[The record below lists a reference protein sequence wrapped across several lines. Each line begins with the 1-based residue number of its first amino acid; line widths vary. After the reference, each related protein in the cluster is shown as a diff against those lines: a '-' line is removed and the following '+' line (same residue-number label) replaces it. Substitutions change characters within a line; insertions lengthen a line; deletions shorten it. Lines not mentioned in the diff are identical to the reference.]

1 MDNGTGSGTWVK
13 GSKRNS
19 SSQWQMLVVWMRKT
33 DRNKVMDSV
42 YFMSIIIMINGWIN
56 GELLDNDS
64 QDLQRLKIGE
74 LNLREYLKGHVWMK
88 TSQVSQRWGK
98 WGWYSQH
105 YWGREWQKV
114 RVILREAYAAQDSM
128 AKTRPH
134 YQIPGK
140 LSSWSSEDINLTVK
154 IKM

>member
-114 RVILREAYAAQDSM
+114 RVILREAYAAQDST